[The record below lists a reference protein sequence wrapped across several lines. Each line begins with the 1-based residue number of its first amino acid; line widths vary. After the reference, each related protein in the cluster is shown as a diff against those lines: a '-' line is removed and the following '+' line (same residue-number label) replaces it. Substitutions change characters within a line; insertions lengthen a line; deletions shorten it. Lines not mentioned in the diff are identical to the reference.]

1 MEPPAH
7 LTEER
12 PLPKWYSLQYWTAYS
27 DLQHER
33 PPNLYEKG
41 TGKPIPQRIPWS
53 AIARYAT
60 HHGMNVDELK
70 RVIWACDSEF
80 IGDISPEPEDESD
93 G

>member
-80 IGDISPEPEDESD
+80 IGDFSPEPEDESD